1 MTIYKKIL
9 EKIPQIL
16 NSGENPEHC
25 FENTLNFLKEAVEF
39 EAAYV
44 CYLNSGNAGIKY
56 RKTAEKEEILLKK
69 QRFCRLMKAQNPF
82 DTVRSPCFLRVIP
95 QLQGLSG

>member
-56 RKTAEKEEILLKK
+56 RKTAEKEEIFTEKTTILPVDESAKPDLYSPEPLFSLL
-69 QRFCRLMKAQNPF
+69 
-82 DTVRSPCFLRVIP
+82 
-95 QLQGLSG
+95 